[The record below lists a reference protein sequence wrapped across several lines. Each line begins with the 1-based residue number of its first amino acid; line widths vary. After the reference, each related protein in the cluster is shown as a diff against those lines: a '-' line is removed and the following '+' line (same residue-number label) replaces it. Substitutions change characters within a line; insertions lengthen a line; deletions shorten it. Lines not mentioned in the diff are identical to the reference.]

1 MLETID
7 RTASQA
13 ISQPEASLATRSFW
27 EAVAEIGA
35 QIPDEEWTKIPADAS
50 LNPDRY
56 LYNTP
61 QQSK

>member
-13 ISQPEASLATRSFW
+13 GAPPETSSPTRPFW
-27 EAVAEIGA
+27 EMVAEIGA

-56 LYNTP
+56 LYGAP